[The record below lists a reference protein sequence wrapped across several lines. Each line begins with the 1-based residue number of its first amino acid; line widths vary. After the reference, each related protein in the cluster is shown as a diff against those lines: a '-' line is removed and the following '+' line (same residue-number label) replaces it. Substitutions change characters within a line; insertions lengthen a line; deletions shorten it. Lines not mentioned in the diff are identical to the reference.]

1 MTLGELSSLIALE
14 VIRGGLGILRWR
26 HGLVLIFFNTKP
38 MGKRKSRKK
47 AAAPKKKREK
57 LETVFS
63 CPFCNHE
70 NSVEC
75 HICDGFSDMKNMIGE
90 LACRICQ
97 ESFSTAITALSEPI
111 DIYSEWI
118 DECERVNKLEEEG
131 EEA

>member
-1 MTLGELSSLIALE
+1 MLHLGRNCYRSAADSSLFSSLN
-14 VIRGGLGILRWR
+14 RCTPWR

-75 HICDGFSDMKNMIGE
+75 HIDMKNMIGE

>member
-47 AAAPKKKREK
+47 TAAPKKKREK

-75 HICDGFSDMKNMIGE
+75 HIDMKNMIGE

-97 ESFSTAITALSEPI
+97 ESFSTAITGKLNALSEPI